1 MTYYE
6 KLENNIVY
14 FKGVIPNY
22 QEIIDVA
29 EKTNSPAVTEWET
42 WYAYG
47 SKSEYGEIKYL
58 KRKEIKN
65 ITDDEQKTNSLFIID
80 SLTDKMIECSKKY
93 AELFSIDQKELDF
106 AASVIKN
113 EQTTIGLYKYFENA
127 SMGPHVDFNDENNYL
142 AYTIVVYLNDDYE
155 GGELYFND
163 FDIKVKPQAGSIMM
177 YPSFAPYRHESLKIK
192 SGRKMLI
199 THHWRSFDHK

>member
-6 KLENNIVY
+6 KLEDNIVY

-22 QEIIDVA
+22 QEIIDLA
-29 EKTNSPAVTEWET
+29 EKTSTPAVTAWET
-42 WYAYG
+42 WYANG
-47 SKSEYGEIKYL
+47 SKSEYGEIKNL

-65 ITDDEQKTNSLFIID
+65 ITDLKEKNNSLFVID
-80 SLTDKMIECSKKY
+80 SLTDKMIECSQKY
-93 AELFSIDQKELDF
+93 AEIFNIDKQELDF

-113 EQTTIGLYKYFENA
+113 EQTTIGLYKYFEDA
-127 SMGPHVDFNDENNYL
+127 HMGPHVDFNDENDYL
-142 AYTIVVYLNDDYE
+142 AYTIVVYLNDNYE

-177 YPSFAPYRHESLKIK
+177 YPSFAPYTHESLKIQK
-192 SGRKMLI
+192 GRKMLI
-199 THHWRSFDHK
+199 THHWRSFEHK